1 MRLTEA
7 TGSADDRLNPF
18 MGDELNDI
26 FLRVAT
32 LELIVTI
39 GQPHNQ
45 ERNKQPREKR
55 GKILLSLE
63 RTLEEWNVLLRSYQA
78 DLAGGQR
85 Q

>member
-1 MRLTEA
+1 MMLTEA

-45 ERNKQPREKR
+45 KRQPREKR
-55 GKILLSLE
+55 GSLLSLE
-63 RTLEEWNVLLRSYQA
+63 RTLEEWNVLLRSYQV